1 MRLGSAPAP
10 ARTSDVAY
18 AELRRLIVDLELAPG
33 ELVNEAAL
41 AERLGL
47 GRMPVREALARLAQ
61 ERFLTVLPRRGTVVP
76 EISLTGVLDMLEAAE
91 LLEAG
96 IAADVCRKASDS
108 ELAELITMFEAVDE
122 AGRSG
127 DYLHFLTVDHRAHV
141 AMAEVFANPFVTP
154 IAETTL
160 LHNLRFWR
168 YCHRRRV
175 LEDTHIQSHTP
186 LVDALRARDGVAAEA
201 SVRTLVTTARGSL
214 QGLF

>member
-1 MRLGSAPAP
+1 MGLIPAP
-10 ARTSDVAY
+10 ARASDLAY
-18 AELRRLIVDLELAPG
+18 AELRRLIVELELPPG
-33 ELVNEAAL
+33 GLVNEIAL
-41 AERLGL
+41 AERLGI

-76 EISLTGVLDMLEAAE
+76 EVSLTDVLDMLEAVE

-108 ELAELITMFEAVDE
+108 DIIELIMMFEAVDA
-122 AGRSG
+122 AGRAG
-127 DYLHFLTVDHRAHV
+127 DYLHFLKVDHDAHV
-141 AMAEVFANPFVTP
+141 AMAEAFGNPFITP
-154 IAETTL
+154 ITETTL

-175 LEDTHIQSHTP
+175 LEGTHIQSHAP
-186 LVDALRARDGVAAEA
+186 LISALQLRDGVAAEDA
-201 SVRTLVTTARGSL
+201 VRGLVTNARGSL